1 MFAALQTAAG
11 IRWLTP
17 QPGVSDP
24 VWKEGQELPPVLHCN
39 QVIECGAGW
48 VNFLPIDLG
57 NAGEEYSFTVQG
69 SFPDLL
75 ARKQFQRLLNA
86 LPRSG
91 TLVLYERDPT
101 AGTPTWKVWN
111 GPGTTIK
118 PTTLPAPTTGG
129 LALKIQYTAMVPQ
142 WVPDNDYIPSLR
154 GVALLDGANATGSFA
169 RAGAGTDGDT
179 LTVAIDGVSQIF
191 ELDSASN
198 GVTAGH
204 YALANDFTSTIR
216 NGIIA
221 VFGPQAFA
229 QGGTVKVWSPT
240 AGTGSTLAIST
251 SNPSWIGSIAVTSPG
266 TNPINGGLLDGSGN
280 RLVS

>member
-1 MFAALQTAAG
+1 MFAAFQTAAA
-11 IRWLTP
+11 ITWLNSV
-17 QPGVSDP
+17 PGVNDP
-24 VWKEGQELPPVLHCN
+24 VWNEGQELPPVLHCN
-39 QVIECGAGW
+39 QVIESGAGW
-48 VNFLPIDLG
+48 LNFLPIDLG
-57 NAGEEYSFTVQG
+57 NAGEEYSWTVQG
-69 SFPDLL
+69 TFASLL
-75 ARKQFQRLLNA
+75 ARKQFQRGLNA

-91 TLVLYERDPT
+91 ALVLYERDPT

-111 GPGTTIK
+111 GPGTVLK
-118 PTTLPAPTTGG
+118 WVTLPPPYTAGV
-129 LALKIQYTAMVPQ
+129 ALKIQYTAMVPK

-154 GVALLDGANATGSFA
+154 GVGLLDGANATGSFV

-179 LTVAIDGVSQIF
+179 LTVAINGTSQVF

-229 QGGTVKVWSPT
+229 QEGTVKVWSPT

-266 TNPINGGLLDGSGN
+266 TNPINGGLLDGAGS